1 MTAQTD
7 MERGATATE
16 QDQLRAG
23 VWNLLGNLLV
33 QAPGQE
39 LLDVLSQIE
48 DPEGGVRDAI
58 GEAWLTLR
66 MAAQRARPAAVE
78 MEYQDVFIG
87 VGGGEVTAYASWYLT
102 GSLME
107 RPLIELRQELQLLG
121 VEREEGVSEPEDHA
135 GVICQIMALVLTD
148 PDCDF
153 QRQKEIFQRHIE
165 PWLGR
170 LFEDLQK
177 ASSANFYRAV
187 GALGE
192 EFLQLEQSYYSMLG

>member
-1 MTAQTD
+1 MTVQT
-7 MERGATATE
+7 EVEHTAVAAE

-23 VWNLLGNLLV
+23 TWNLLGALLSD
-33 QAPGQE
+33 APSQE
-39 LLDVLSQIE
+39 LLEALSQIE
-48 DPEGGVRDAI
+48 DPEDGVRDAM

-66 MAAQRARPAAVE
+66 MAAQRAQVEALAA
-78 MEYQDVFIG
+78 EYQDVFIG

-107 RPLIELRQELQLLG
+107 RPLIELRQELQQLG

-135 GVICQIMALVLTD
+135 GMVCQIMALVLTD
-148 PDCDF
+148 SDYDF
-153 QRQKEIFQRHIE
+153 QRQKEFFQRHIE

-170 LFEDLQK
+170 LFKDLQEA
-177 ASSANFYRAV
+177 ASAKFYRAV

-192 EFLQLEQSYYSMLG
+192 EFLQLEQRYYSMLG

>member
-1 MTAQTD
+1 MTAQID
-7 MERGATATE
+7 MEHSVAQE

-23 VWNLLGNLLV
+23 IWNLLGNLLLD
-33 QAPGQE
+33 APGQE
-39 LLDVLSQIE
+39 LLEALCEIE
-48 DPEGGVRDAI
+48 DPEDGVRDAM

-66 MAAQRARPAAVE
+66 MAAQQAQPQPLAL
-78 MEYQDVFIG
+78 EYQDVFIG

-107 RPLIELRQELQLLG
+107 RPLIELRQELHKLG
-121 VEREEGVSEPEDHA
+121 VEREERMSEPEDHA

-148 PDCDF
+148 LECNF
-153 QRQKEIFQRHIE
+153 QQQREFFQRHIE

-170 LFEDLQK
+170 LFMDLQE
-177 ASSANFYRAV
+177 ASSASFYRAV

-192 EFLQLEQSYYSMLG
+192 EFLQLEERYYAMLG